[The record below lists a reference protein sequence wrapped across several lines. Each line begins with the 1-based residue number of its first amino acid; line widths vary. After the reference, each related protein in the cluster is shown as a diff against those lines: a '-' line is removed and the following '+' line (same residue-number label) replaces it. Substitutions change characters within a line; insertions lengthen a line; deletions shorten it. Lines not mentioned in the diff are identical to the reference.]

1 MKKNIKVFAL
11 IYIGV
16 ALFAYALSLRVER
29 LESYDDIR
37 NQNEAI
43 VLKLK

>member
-1 MKKNIKVFAL
+1 MKKNIKIIAL

-16 ALFAYALSLRVER
+16 ALFAYSLSLRTER
-29 LESYDDIR
+29 LESKDDIR
-37 NQNEAI
+37 NQNESI